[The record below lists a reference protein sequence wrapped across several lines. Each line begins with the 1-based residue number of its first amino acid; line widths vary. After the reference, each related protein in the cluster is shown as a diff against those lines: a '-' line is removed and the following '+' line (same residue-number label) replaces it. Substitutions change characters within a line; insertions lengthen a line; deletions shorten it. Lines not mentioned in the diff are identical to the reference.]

1 VLTIKLLSKFCCQIF
16 VKISLLILNEVTF
29 DVGDRAI
36 AKYLSDDLPYELS
49 SDDVFIT
56 CGCTQAID
64 VSVALLSRPGAN
76 ILLPRPGFPIYELCA
91 AFRQVEVRHY
101 DLLPEKGWEVDL
113 DAIETLADQNTVA
126 LVIINPGNPCGNVY
140 TYHHLEKVS

>member
-1 VLTIKLLSKFCCQIF
+1 ML
-16 VKISLLILNEVTF
+16 
-29 DVGDRAI
+29 A
-36 AKYLSDDLPYELS
+36 
-49 SDDVFIT
+49 
-56 CGCTQAID
+56 
-64 VSVALLSRPGAN
+64 RPGAN

-113 DAIETLADQNTVA
+113 DAIEALADKNTVA

-140 TYHHLEKVS
+140 TRQHLEKVSVLEYVFRLQRE

>member
-1 VLTIKLLSKFCCQIF
+1 MNS
-16 VKISLLILNEVTF
+16 
-29 DVGDRAI
+29 AI
-36 AKYLSDDLPYELS
+36 AEYLSRDLPYQLS

-64 VSVALLSRPGAN
+64 VSVAMLARPGAN

-113 DAIETLADQNTVA
+113 DAIEALADQNTVA

-140 TYHHLEKVS
+140 TYNHLQKVS